1 MNILFLSGWFPY
13 PPNNGS
19 KLRIYHLLR
28 GLASKHSITLLC
40 LSDGTE
46 EEADLAHLRN
56 LCCKVQLVRR
66 KEYAPNQWRA
76 RLGFFSPTPRS
87 IVDTFS
93 TEMKDAVE
101 HALLTQRID
110 LIIASQLGT
119 AAYARYFGDIPALF
133 EEVEVGVFHGLYV
146 GATTLRSRLR
156 HGLTWLKYRR
166 YLAHLLPRFGA
177 CTVVSS
183 EEKALLAEVAP
194 LYSTVHVVPNC
205 VRVADYP
212 SATAPQSNQLI
223 FTGSFR
229 YWPNYEAMHWFVT
242 GAYPLIRAK
251 IPNAKLL
258 ITGDQAGHTLP
269 MTDGVIATGFVDDVR
284 PLLANASVSVV
295 PILSGGGTR
304 LKILEAMA
312 TGTPVVTTSKGAE
325 GLDIRHEEHVLKAD
339 TPEQFADAVL
349 RVLCDSQLRQR
360 LVANAQA
367 KVRQTYD
374 WDAAIPRFVELVE
387 QTAARQFSSAAI
399 TGW

>member
-28 GLASKHSITLLC
+28 GLASEHSLTLLC

-46 EEADLAHLRN
+46 TAEDLAHLRTF
-56 LCCKVQLVRR
+56 CREVQLVRR
-66 KEYAPNQWRA
+66 KEYAPNQLRA
-76 RLGFFSPTPRS
+76 RLGLLSPTPRS

-93 TEMKDAVE
+93 DEMKA
-101 HALLTQRID
+101 ALERTMRRQPID

-119 AAYARYFGDIPALF
+119 AAYAHYFGDIPALF
-133 EEVEVGVFHGLYV
+133 EEVEIGVFHGQYA

-156 HGLTWLKYRR
+156 HGLTWMKYRR

-177 CTVVSS
+177 CTVVSD
-183 EEKALLAEVAP
+183 EEKALLAQVAP
-194 LYSTVHVVPNC
+194 SYGAVHVVPNC

-212 SATAPQSNQLI
+212 QATTPQMDQLI

-229 YWPNYEAMHWFVT
+229 YWPNYEAMHWFLS
-242 GAYPLIRAK
+242 GAYPRIRAQL
-251 IPNAKLL
+251 PNVRLL
-258 ITGDQAGHTLP
+258 ITGDQAGYPLP
-269 MTDGVIATGFVDDVR
+269 TTDGVIATGFVDDVR
-284 PLLANASVSVV
+284 PLIANAGVSVV
-295 PILSGGGTR
+295 PIHSGGGTR

-312 TGTPVVTTSKGAE
+312 TGTPVVTTTKGAE

-339 TPEQFADAVL
+339 TPELFADAVVRLL
-349 RVLCDSQLRQR
+349 RDRELRQR
-360 LVANAQA
+360 LAANAHT

-374 WDAAIPRFVELVE
+374 WDAAIPRFLELVA
-387 QTAARQFSSAAI
+387 QTAARRVASAET
-399 TGW
+399 TG